1 MADPYADIAAA
12 LSNRRQR
19 FYQEQPALQAALSM
33 QPIVTRRSQNQTKG
47 AIAGGLQGLAK
58 ALMGAY
64 GINKAQSQQAAYDQD
79 FTKMIQSEDP
89 IGAMSAD
96 PRFAEVGSLLA
107 NQQYQ
112 AGRELQNKVTEKQKL
127 GEIDLKNSFIMK
139 MIETDPKTR
148 SRFRLAALETAK
160 RAGLATPG
168 EEAGISIEPAI
179 NPGSPDEKEI
189 YQLSQKLQDEFG
201 LSPSDSF
208 TQAKNMVSGRGDRIT
223 GVSQRIEKSLPGA
236 QLADV
241 QNTWKTLLA
250 HKDVDTR
257 AGDIAIIQAFAR
269 MNDPGSTVREGEF
282 AIAQSAAPIFQKYM
296 AEIESTI
303 YGTGRLTPQ
312 TRKEMIESAAL
323 KIGAFQDSYNKFTE
337 NQMQGLQGYPEDRL
351 KTVAPFPV
359 VDPKSYRQQIAGQ
372 QPAQAPQAQ
381 PAAQPQANMPQMPAP
396 NPQAVQQLM
405 QAAPVQQGESFE
417 QYRAR
422 IMGGGQ

>member
-1 MADPYADIAAA
+1 MADLYKDIATTLA
-12 LSNRRQR
+12 NRRQR
-19 FYQEQPALQAALSM
+19 FYDEQPTLQAALSM
-33 QPIVTRRSQNQTKG
+33 QPINTRRDQNQTKG
-47 AIAGGLQGLAK
+47 AIAGSLQALAK
-58 ALMGAY
+58 ALMGAH
-64 GINKAQSQQAAYDQD
+64 GIKRAQENQTAYDRD
-79 FTKMIQSEDP
+79 FMNIMQSASPME
-89 IGAMSAD
+89 GLSAD
-96 PRFAEVGSLLA
+96 PRFAEVGSLIA
-107 NQQYQ
+107 TDQFNTQRGNT
-112 AGRELQNKVTEKQKL
+112 AELDMYSKKA
-127 GEIDLKNSFIMK
+127 EIDAVKQNG
-139 MIETDPKTR
+139 IEISKVIASDP
-148 SRFRLAALETAK
+148 RFRRALAD
-160 RAGLATPG
+160 RAMQEQGFKPAQS
-168 EEAGISIEPAI
+168 AGIALDPSSPKQGRYAQVAQGLIDQGFDEPTA
-179 NPGSPDEKEI
+179 
-189 YQLSQKLQDEFG
+189 L
-201 LSPSDSF
+201 
-208 TQAKNMVSGRGDRIT
+208 TQARAIVDADDTTLKDAST
-223 GVSQRIEKSLPGA
+223 RIEKSLPGA

-323 KIGAFQDSYNKFTE
+323 KIGGFQDSYNTFTQ

-351 KTVAPFPV
+351 KTVAPFPI
-359 VDPKSYRQQIAGQ
+359 VDPGSYKQQIAGQ
-372 QPAQAPQAQ
+372 MSQQPGQSPMAQ